1 MIHIFILFSSEF
13 HEFAGNKIFSTIR
26 NYGTQNLQK
35 KDVSHT
41 NEWEHRT
48 HLTYAVVE
56 LCAFLHCTNS
66 QSHKCKMKCFLRL
79 ILFLMLHVE
88 MMN

>member
-1 MIHIFILFSSEF
+1 MIHLFILFSSEF

-48 HLTYAVVE
+48 HLTYAVVRIVRIFYI
-56 LCAFLHCTNS
+56 ARIANHINA
-66 QSHKCKMKCFLRL
+66 K
-79 ILFLMLHVE
+79 
-88 MMN
+88 